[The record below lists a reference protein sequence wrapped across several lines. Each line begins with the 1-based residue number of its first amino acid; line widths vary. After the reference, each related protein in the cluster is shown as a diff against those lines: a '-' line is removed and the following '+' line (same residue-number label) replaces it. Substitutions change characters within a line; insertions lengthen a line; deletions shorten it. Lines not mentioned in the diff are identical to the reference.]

1 MKQAMRLWALVA
13 IAAFAYCS
21 TPVEAASPRGSIRG
35 IVMDAGGKP
44 LVGAAV
50 LVLAETEQ
58 SKAAKIIRRAST
70 DAEGKFIAGDIAPGR
85 YRLKAEASG
94 FKAVEI
100 ATDVRPNKVTVFD
113 SILLRRIGTLAE
125 ETSLNRNSKWASR
138 QARGTIF
145 HWEEMKDPVPAKG
158 DETIALTNR
167 TRELHGVVQT
177 FAQTTAND
185 SPDPAAFLGTNF
197 AVSEQIGKD
206 ASVIIS
212 GQVGVGNGAPQR
224 FEALTTAHAGDRHR
238 FAVALGYGRFTF
250 SRRSSM
256 PKLGQ
261 FSISATDT
269 WQVSGPVLIVYGMEF
284 ARFTE
289 GASGTSVL
297 PRFGVA
303 VDAGPRTRVF
313 ADMLPGS
320 STDTQSKIN
329 LESGEIEFTEPKPV
343 VFANEGGEIE
353 PVMDRSY
360 RLQFGAEQVLSDRSS
375 VEVMAFFDTVS
386 NHGVGLLAIPDDTTS
401 LEPELRT
408 AALKGRSRGVRIVYH
423 HRLNS
428 IVEGSVGYS
437 FGEGQRL
444 DSRGITEPTDLF
456 ANDRFHLI
464 AAKIDASFVQTGTK
478 VSTVLRFAPAQ
489 AVFAIDP
496 FQGQIA
502 TYDPSLSLSVMQ
514 QIPSLSF
521 VPGQWT
527 AIVDLRNLF
536 DQQGLIA
543 DDKQELIASR
553 YNRVVR
559 VGLSV
564 RF

>member
-1 MKQAMRLWALVA
+1 
-13 IAAFAYCS
+13 
-21 TPVEAASPRGSIRG
+21 
-35 IVMDAGGKP
+35 MDAGGKP

-50 LVLAETEQ
+50 LVMAETEQ

-70 DAEGKFIAGDIAPGR
+70 DADGKFIAGDIAPGR

-113 SILLRRIGTLAE
+113 SILLRRVGTLAE
-125 ETSLNRNSKWASR
+125 ETSLNRNSKWANR

-145 HWEEMKDPVPAKG
+145 HWEEMKKDPASAKG
-158 DETIALTNR
+158 DDTVALTDR

-185 SPDPAAFLGTNF
+185 SADPAAFLGTNF

-206 ASVIIS
+206 ASVVIS
-212 GQVGVGNGAPQR
+212 GQAGVGNGAPQR

-250 SRRSSM
+250 SRRSSV

-297 PRFGVA
+297 PRFGIS

-320 STDTQSKIN
+320 SNDIQSKIN

-343 VFANEGGEIE
+343 VFAGQGGEME

-360 RLQFGAEQVLSDRSS
+360 RLQFGAEQILSDRSS
-375 VEVMAFFDTVS
+375 VEMMAFFDTVS
-386 NHGVGLLAIPDDTTS
+386 NHGVGLLSIPDDTTS

-428 IVEGSVGYS
+428 ILEGSVGYS

-444 DSRGITEPTDLF
+444 DSRGITEPASLF
-456 ANDRFHLI
+456 ANDRYHLI
-464 AAKIDASFVQTGTK
+464 AAKIDANFVRTGTK
-478 VSTVLRFAPAQ
+478 VSTVLRLAPAD

-502 TYDPSLSLSVMQ
+502 TYDPNLSLSVMQ

-536 DQQGLIA
+536 DQQGLVA
-543 DDKQELIASR
+543 DERQELMASR
-553 YNRVVR
+553 YNRIMR